1 MFNKDPIFWLAACI
15 FISAV
20 VIFGFTQNQ
29 LWLFLMAG
37 SYLLR
42 PTLAS
47 LNIAKSLVDERQ
59 MSIQYRSGN
68 IAFAVM
74 IIACIIMAVYQSS
87 KDDHSWEF
95 FSAVVVIGLAAKA
108 LSNVFLIGNYR
119 ESATKMIMGVGL
131 MIILF
136 VSLEN
141 GFSVGTLIE
150 SVPGIVVVAIGWLS
164 KKFPRTIGI
173 IVLVVTAAF
182 LFIILQKGFVIGQ
195 IITAVL
201 VSVPLTIAGISLFAG
216 DRIETDIENNGTV

>member
-1 MFNKDPIFWLAACI
+1 MFNKDPIFWLSTSV
-15 FISAV
+15 FVSAV
-20 VIFGFTQNQ
+20 VIYGITQNQ
-29 LWLFLMAG
+29 LWLFLLAG

-47 LNIAKSLVDERQ
+47 LNIAKSLIDERQ

-87 KDDHSWEF
+87 REDHSWEF
-95 FSAVVVIGLAAKA
+95 FSAIVIIGLAAKA

-119 ESATKMIMGVGL
+119 DSATKIIMGVGL
-131 MIILF
+131 MITLF

-150 SVPGIVVVAIGWLS
+150 SGPGIAIVAIGWLS
-164 KKFPRTIGI
+164 KKFPKTIGI
-173 IVLVVTAAF
+173 IVLIVTAAL
-182 LFIILQKGFVIGQ
+182 LFMILQKGFIIGQ
-195 IITAVL
+195 IITAIV
-201 VSVPLTIAGISLFAG
+201 VTIPLTIAGISLFVG
-216 DRIETDIENNGTV
+216 DRIETDFENNGTG